1 MKMPIPP
8 SASRSQSQHLSV
20 MLYVQDGIF
29 VMAPKPSTQQIFTP
43 PPVWYK
49 RKNTIVS
56 LLFLLMMVLALF
68 VQQGL
73 AAGTLQ
79 KLSNGFSFFSFSQ
92 TTTDIHMDAHLT
104 TVVNASQQL
113 QRISQLDPA
122 QYSSSSEF
130 NIWAY
135 SACSTAAM
143 TEVFNAYGRHLRI
156 TDVLKVEAQIGAIT
170 PELGLLDPSGIQQT
184 AAQFG
189 FKTRSSNSWSLDQLI
204 NTANAGTPV
213 IVDFPPYKYAGGH
226 ILDVIGG
233 DSTYVYLADTSLW
246 NHRAVTHDQFMQWW
260 DGFGAVVTPA

>member
-1 MKMPIPP
+1 MKMPISL
-8 SASRSQSQHLSV
+8 SASKPQNQPLLV
-20 MLYVQDGIF
+20 QLYVQDGIL
-29 VMAPKPSTQQIFTP
+29 VTTAKPGHQQTFDP
-43 PPVWYK
+43 PPAWYK

-56 LLFLLMMVLALF
+56 LLFLLMLLLALF

-79 KLSNGFSFFSFSQ
+79 ELSNGFSFFSNSQ
-92 TTTDIHMDAHLT
+92 AATDIQTDAHFT
-104 TVVNASQQL
+104 MVGNASQQL

-122 QYSSSSEF
+122 QYASSSEF
-130 NIWAY
+130 NTWAY
-135 SACSTAAM
+135 SACSTAAI

-170 PELGLLDPSGIQQT
+170 PDLGLLDPSGIQQT
-184 AAQFG
+184 AAKFG
-189 FKTRSSNSWSLDQLI
+189 FKTSASTSWTLDQLI
-204 NTANAGTPV
+204 STANAGKPV

-233 DSTYVYLADTSLW
+233 DSTYVFLADTSSW

-260 DGFGAVVTPA
+260 DGYGAVVTPA

>member
-8 SASRSQSQHLSV
+8 SASRPQNQPLTV
-20 MLYVQDGIF
+20 MLSIQNGLLVTT
-29 VMAPKPSTQQIFTP
+29 AKPSPQQTFNP
-43 PPVWYK
+43 PPAWYK

-56 LLFLLMMVLALF
+56 LLFLLMILLTLF

-79 KLSNGFSFFSFSQ
+79 RLSSDFSFFSNSQ
-92 TTTDIHMDAHLT
+92 TTMDIHASAHLT
-104 TVVNASQQL
+104 TVGNASQQL

-130 NIWAY
+130 NTWAY

-143 TEVFNAYGRHLRI
+143 TEVFNAYGHHFRI
-156 TDVLKVEAQIGAIT
+156 TDVLKVEAKIGAIT
-170 PELGLLDPSGIQQT
+170 PDLGLLDPSGIQQT

-189 FKTRSSNSWSLDQLI
+189 FKTSSSNAWSLDQLI
-204 NTANAGTPV
+204 STANSGKPV

-233 DSTYVYLADTSLW
+233 DSTYVYLADTSSW
-246 NHRAVTHDQFMQWW
+246 NHQAVTHDQFMQWW